1 MCKVVNLINAIGK
14 WPIALEFGLNLDLFE
29 TNLINLGIVI
39 GTLLYF
45 GNGVMSNLL
54 SKRKE
59 TILTNIRDAENRYEN
74 AKKKLIQAK
83 MRLEKAKLKAKE
95 IQVQGLIQVENEK
108 LELIENANQDSK
120 RLEESKNITIRLE
133 EQRAIEQIR
142 EQISKLALE
151 KTLNILKTRL
161 TSQLQ
166 TQMIDYNINFFLKDF
181 KDPAS
186 P

>member
-14 WPIALEFGLNLDLFE
+14 SPIALEFGLNLDLFE

-45 GNGVMSNLL
+45 GVYA
-54 SKRKE
+54 
-59 TILTNIRDAENRYEN
+59 D
-74 AKKKLIQAK
+74 
-83 MRLEKAKLKAKE
+83 
-95 IQVQGLIQVENEK
+95 
-108 LELIENANQDSK
+108 QDSK

-151 KTLNILKTRL
+151 KTLAILKTRL

-166 TQMIDYNINFFLKDF
+166 TQMMNYNINFFLKDF
-181 KDPAS
+181 KDPANR
-186 P
+186 